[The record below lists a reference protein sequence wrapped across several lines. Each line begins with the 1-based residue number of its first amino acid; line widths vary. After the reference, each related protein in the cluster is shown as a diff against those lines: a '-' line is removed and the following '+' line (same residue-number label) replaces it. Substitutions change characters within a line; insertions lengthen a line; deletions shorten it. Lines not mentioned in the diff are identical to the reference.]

1 MFDFL
6 TPQSRDFFHI
16 NFNVPTGAQQG
27 KETATKTLG
36 QAYIAA
42 NCSDFSW

>member
-6 TPQSRDFFHI
+6 TPQTRDFFHI
-16 NFNVPTGAQQG
+16 NFNGPIGAQQG
-27 KETATKTLG
+27 KETATVTLG

-42 NCSDFSW
+42 NGSDFSR